1 MVPEPRRAEQLR
13 ETSGGAAQHFC
24 AQFTSSQ
31 STGIG
36 SAAASI
42 RQGESQAAGRAMR
55 PPRYDDAHNH
65 AAEHANRDC
74 AWGEAMMVE
83 NQRENVRLADTQIAQ
98 IAQIAPE
105 NELVVAYG
113 NGPQLGLLALQC
125 SAKRTRTRPATRWTC
140 PRADRSA

>member
-1 MVPEPRRAEQLR
+1 
-13 ETSGGAAQHFC
+13 
-24 AQFTSSQ
+24 
-31 STGIG
+31 
-36 SAAASI
+36 
-42 RQGESQAAGRAMR
+42 MR